1 MMKDAG
7 IKISGLTD
15 DESSLVLN
23 IPLAGANFLGS
34 VLGVLYI
41 EKLGRR
47 GTLLVTTP
55 IMALCWIVAA
65 IGMSFTGHNFSDST
79 QSAGGY
85 TAIVSIMLFIFTFAV
100 GMGMAPWA
108 INSEIYPL
116 HVIGTAISIAAGAN
130 WVADFFIAEL
140 FKIITEISLAAKVSM
155 YCVLAFFAILSF
167 VFTYYF
173 VKETAGKPIEQILTE
188 IVGPGYAEK
197 EKANLKKKGALIDI
211 HESNSVSDTPY
222 DQQA

>member
-1 MMKDAG
+1 MYYGPLMMKDAG

-65 IGMSFTGHNFSDST
+65 IGMSFTGHNFSEST
-79 QSAGGY
+79 Q
-85 TAIVSIMLFIFTFAV
+85 
-100 GMGMAPWA
+100 
-108 INSEIYPL
+108 
-116 HVIGTAISIAAGAN
+116 
-130 WVADFFIAEL
+130 
-140 FKIITEISLAAKVSM
+140 
-155 YCVLAFFAILSF
+155 
-167 VFTYYF
+167 
-173 VKETAGKPIEQILTE
+173 
-188 IVGPGYAEK
+188 
-197 EKANLKKKGALIDI
+197 
-211 HESNSVSDTPY
+211 
-222 DQQA
+222 